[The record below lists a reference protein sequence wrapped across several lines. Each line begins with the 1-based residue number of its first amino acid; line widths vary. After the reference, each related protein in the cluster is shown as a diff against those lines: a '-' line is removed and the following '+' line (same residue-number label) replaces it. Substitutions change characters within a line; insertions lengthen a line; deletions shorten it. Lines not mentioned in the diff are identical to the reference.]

1 MKTKVIIGMS
11 GGIDSSV
18 AALFLKK
25 KGYEVIGITLKHLP
39 DELSENGGKTC
50 CSIDDITDAKNVC
63 NHLGIPH
70 YTIDV
75 SEEFKNEVMN
85 YFVEMYNAGKTP
97 SPCIICDEKIKIK
110 KLLEIADKMG
120 ADYIATGHYSGK
132 TLENRLIWDRE
143 NTKDQTY
150 MLYRLD
156 LNVLERML
164 FPLSGYNKK
173 EIRETAREAGI
184 KIHSKPDSQG
194 ICFAPRGY
202 EEFLKSRKEIDIKE
216 GFFKDKAGNV
226 LGKHRGYQLFTVGQR
241 RGLGINLGK
250 VYFIID
256 IIPEENLIILGDFKD
271 LQKKMVKVINYKFT
285 MELESIEGKEVT
297 ARPRFSSKGLTGKI
311 MLKNKEVYFI
321 FDKENAENAEGQH
334 IVFYLDNV
342 LAGGGEIEFGE
353 L

>member
-285 MELESIEGKEVT
+285 MEPESIEGKEVT